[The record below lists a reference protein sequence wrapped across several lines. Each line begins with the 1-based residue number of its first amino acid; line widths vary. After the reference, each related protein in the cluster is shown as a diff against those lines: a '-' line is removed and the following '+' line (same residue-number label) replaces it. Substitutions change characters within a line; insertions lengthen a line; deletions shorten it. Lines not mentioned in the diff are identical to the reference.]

1 MPRPASS
8 LHPLALA
15 VLMACAAMPSHAAQP
30 SSPNADVSAAR
41 SFSIPAGDLSQVL
54 NTFSE
59 QAGLALAFDPALT
72 RGKRS
77 PGLQGQY
84 GTDEA
89 IARLLSGSGLRA
101 TALSANRYRIET
113 APEAVEGSLELQA
126 TTISGASRLE
136 TATGPVTG
144 YVATRGLSA
153 TKTDTALIETP
164 QSISVVTKDQM
175 KSQGA
180 ENLSQMLRYSAAVV
194 PETRGSTASRLDMLS
209 IRGFSPAL
217 YLDGLRMPDNRDA
230 APQKDVFD
238 LERVEVLRG
247 PAS

>member
-89 IARLLSGSGLRA
+89 
-101 TALSANRYRIET
+101 
-113 APEAVEGSLELQA
+113 
-126 TTISGASRLE
+126 
-136 TATGPVTG
+136 
-144 YVATRGLSA
+144 
-153 TKTDTALIETP
+153 
-164 QSISVVTKDQM
+164 
-175 KSQGA
+175 
-180 ENLSQMLRYSAAVV
+180 
-194 PETRGSTASRLDMLS
+194 
-209 IRGFSPAL
+209 
-217 YLDGLRMPDNRDA
+217 
-230 APQKDVFD
+230 
-238 LERVEVLRG
+238 
-247 PAS
+247 